1 METEQAL
8 VVQDYDQLKKNVVS
22 KVETAISTNV
32 LQSLK
37 QDSVA
42 TLLEND
48 TGFLRTL
55 RGYFGEDAGRLT
67 KETIQEKVNEEG
79 ALRVIKEIAGKPTL
93 YNLGLFCLES
103 LTVTDMKK
111 LFKNAE
117 FLDWAVSVTS
127 SFPYPLQN
135 EKLDSV
141 ILEGMSGNPKLAV
154 DKFSEILRVVTANAS
169 SGSLEVFDRLIVGLR
184 ETEKKRTL
192 ESATAYENRRK
203 EIYQKIDTVFKS
215 IFKILET
222 HKKAGSFKFYFEM
235 NPKYIKSICISAT
248 EMESKENFRW
258 LEPFLQ
264 NLLSYYVHC
273 AKNYR
278 LTTDISALW
287 ENIRLN
293 EVFEAVF
300 RYSSNPNIKQN
311 ILNSYSSD
319 NEFLPYLPLNL
330 IKDTMD
336 SEDDAQ
342 KRLVITYLQKRY
354 GISPEGEKKE
364 LTELNDRI
372 LLNKKLNIG
381 IRHEAFLW
389 YFEMLGESSPEEK
402 TRWAANIFNKIITED
417 DDNQTAN
424 SIPYTTMLRV
434 CFNSVFDA
442 DLNSPDLTLFIIRTR
457 NQNLSTECFEGTS
470 KNSWEFTQIQ

>member
-1 METEQAL
+1 
-8 VVQDYDQLKKNVVS
+8 
-22 KVETAISTNV
+22 
-32 LQSLK
+32 
-37 QDSVA
+37 
-42 TLLEND
+42 
-48 TGFLRTL
+48 
-55 RGYFGEDAGRLT
+55 
-67 KETIQEKVNEEG
+67 
-79 ALRVIKEIAGKPTL
+79 
-93 YNLGLFCLES
+93 
-103 LTVTDMKK
+103 
-111 LFKNAE
+111 
-117 FLDWAVSVTS
+117 
-127 SFPYPLQN
+127 
-135 EKLDSV
+135 
-141 ILEGMSGNPKLAV
+141 
-154 DKFSEILRVVTANAS
+154 
-169 SGSLEVFDRLIVGLR
+169 
-184 ETEKKRTL
+184 
-192 ESATAYENRRK
+192 
-203 EIYQKIDTVFKS
+203 
-215 IFKILET
+215 
-222 HKKAGSFKFYFEM
+222 
-235 NPKYIKSICISAT
+235 
-248 EMESKENFRW
+248 MESKENFRW

-389 YFEMLGESSPEEK
+389 YFEILGESSPDEK
-402 TRWAANIFNKIITED
+402 ARWAANIFNKIITED
-417 DDNQTAN
+417 DDNETAK
-424 SIPYTTMLRV
+424 YCVDFLWKYRECDGFTKYKD
-434 CFNSVFDA
+434 VF
-442 DLNSPDLTLFIIRTR
+442 LPP
-457 NQNLSTECFEGTS
+457 
-470 KNSWEFTQIQ
+470 